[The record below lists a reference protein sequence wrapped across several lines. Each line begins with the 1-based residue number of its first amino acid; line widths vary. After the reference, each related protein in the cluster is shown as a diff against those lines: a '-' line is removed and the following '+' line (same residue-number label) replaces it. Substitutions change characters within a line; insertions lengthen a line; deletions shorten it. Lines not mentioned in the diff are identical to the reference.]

1 MPATV
6 SEEQNPLATKPL
18 QDWRAAE
25 DQAARQ
31 NRNLMQYAAAAATV
45 LGIGGGSGGLFA
57 VADSLVRTGKDPIP
71 SWLYAVV
78 LGVTLIAACLLSM
91 MAVAA
96 MKLRGD
102 AEDTSRLALHDL
114 IQIDQ
119 GYATL
124 KD

>member
-1 MPATV
+1 MPAIA
-6 SEEQNPLATKPL
+6 SEEQDPLATKPL

-71 SWLYAVV
+71 SWLYV
-78 LGVTLIAACLLSM
+78 LVLVATVIVAGLLSM

-96 MKLRGD
+96 LKLRGD
-102 AEDTSRLALHDL
+102 AEDASRQALHDL
-114 IQIDQ
+114 IAIDHS
-119 GYATL
+119 YATL